1 MKSQEQKQEKGHQE
15 KSQDAILVE
24 ILTVKRNE
32 IRESLNADES
42 SLKLWKYREA
52 QRRLEMQAVN
62 TLIDKYE
69 ELPF

>member
-1 MKSQEQKQEKGHQE
+1 MKRQEQRQEEGHQE

-32 IRESLNADES
+32 IRESLNADEAS
-42 SLKLWKYREA
+42 FKFWKYRVS

>member
-1 MKSQEQKQEKGHQE
+1 MKSQEQKQE

-32 IRESLNADES
+32 IRESLNAEEAS
-42 SLKLWKYREA
+42 FEFWKSRVS

-62 TLIDKYE
+62 TLIDKYA
-69 ELPF
+69 ELHF

>member
-1 MKSQEQKQEKGHQE
+1 MKSQEQKQEEGHQE

-32 IRESLNADES
+32 IRESLNADEAS
-42 SLKLWKYREA
+42 FKFWKYRVS

-62 TLIDKYE
+62 TLIDKYAK
-69 ELPF
+69 LTF

>member
-1 MKSQEQKQEKGHQE
+1 MKSQEQKKEEGHIE

-32 IRESLNADES
+32 IRESLNSEEASFEF
-42 SLKLWKYREA
+42 WKSRVS

-62 TLIDKYE
+62 TLIDKYA
-69 ELPF
+69 ELHF

>member
-1 MKSQEQKQEKGHQE
+1 MKSQEQKKEEGHIE

-32 IRESLNADES
+32 IRESLNAEEAS
-42 SLKLWKYREA
+42 FEFWKSRVS

-62 TLIDKYE
+62 TLIDKYA
-69 ELPF
+69 ELHF

>member
-1 MKSQEQKQEKGHQE
+1 MKSQEQKQE

-32 IRESLNADES
+32 IRESLNSEEASFEF
-42 SLKLWKYREA
+42 WKSRVS

-62 TLIDKYE
+62 TLIDKYA

>member
-1 MKSQEQKQEKGHQE
+1 MKSQEQKKEEGHIE

-32 IRESLNADES
+32 IRESLNSEEASFEF
-42 SLKLWKYREA
+42 WKSRVS

-62 TLIDKYE
+62 TLIDKYAK
-69 ELPF
+69 LHF

>member
-32 IRESLNADES
+32 IRESLNAEEAS
-42 SLKLWKYREA
+42 FEFWKSRVS

-62 TLIDKYE
+62 TLIDKYA

>member
-1 MKSQEQKQEKGHQE
+1 MKSQEQKKEEGHIE

-32 IRESLNADES
+32 IRESLNSDEAS
-42 SLKLWKYREA
+42 FEFWKSRVS

-62 TLIDKYE
+62 TLIDKYA
-69 ELPF
+69 ELHF

>member
-1 MKSQEQKQEKGHQE
+1 MKSQKQRQEERHQE

-32 IRESLNADES
+32 IKESLKSEEAS
-42 SLKLWKYREA
+42 FKFWKSRVSK
-52 QRRLEMQAVN
+52 RRLEMKAVN
-62 TLIDKYE
+62 TLIYKYG

>member
-1 MKSQEQKQEKGHQE
+1 MKSQEQKKEEGHLE

-32 IRESLNADES
+32 IRESLNAEEAS
-42 SLKLWKYREA
+42 FEFWKSRVS

-62 TLIDKYE
+62 TLIDKYA
-69 ELPF
+69 ELHF